1 MPSVLMDSSRTLVLF
16 LMVSLCRGDLCTD
29 SKTKFQSTFPA
40 MKEFSEDGIGVEC
53 FSDLK
58 QCTEKSLEAR
68 YGTTMKVNDLDAPK
82 PHNFAITPFCNGDKP
97 GINVTWRLPNNA
109 GAKSMKAF
117 IVRIEV
123 PRHEYR
129 CVVVSLKG
137 EVNLSNANSEF
148 LGSFMDLNYNQNFH
162 VSIRSLPSQN
172 GTHSLALVTRTT
184 DCGLSDGTDRWCP
197 PLESFHTE
205 YDYANRT
212 LFLSFQQAEFGNLD
226 FEIFETK
233 VTDYAVFKTL
243 VNTTSV
249 VFHGF
254 EPGNYS
260 FTITGRDPLEH
271 DSSRCLCKNKYGG
284 CSACQMC
291 KDYIAIAAANSR
303 GNDTA
308 SASAETSL
316 TAASSGVGNKKDNM
330 SAVLAVVCTCTVVAL
345 VAIVAVTW
353 LCHRRR
359 RTVSSHVE
367 GGKNE
372 CAGSTHV
379 CDRYIIMIIEK
390 TKSPLTEEVKE
401 HILKH
406 CNPDMKVIHTIGV
419 NELKITIRNLS
430 CNVDRTVY
438 TARVKDT
445 VNLGVKDVEVFGLV
459 FAKEDL
465 SIFYADVLR
474 HFQDAT
480 FKNNWL
486 KYKTAAVFRDSCD
499 GLPKDACYRLDK
511 DNSLLLKDI
520 YDYFNKTPDLQSF
533 EETHFVDLTS
543 ETPSAPNAKC
553 HKESLV
559 SNASSNVFSDNST
572 YVHTQKCRPR
582 CTSQDSANGRS
593 VSCSEVSFSP
603 YVKEHIFYTGEDEKH
618 CCLTVPLKDV
628 HCYTNSVLD
637 KLEFIEPD
645 EDGLSDSET
654 DDDPDGWSETD
665 NLIAREDTTE
675 TGNSTSNGDWKHF
688 VKKINSI
695 QNRMAE
701 LNKRN
706 LFI

>member
-97 GINVTWRLPNNA
+97 GINVTWRLPNN
-109 GAKSMKAF
+109 G
-117 IVRIEV
+117 
-123 PRHEYR
+123 
-129 CVVVSLKG
+129 
-137 EVNLSNANSEF
+137 
-148 LGSFMDLNYNQNFH
+148 
-162 VSIRSLPSQN
+162 LP
-172 GTHSLALVTRTT
+172 
-184 DCGLSDGTDRWCP
+184 DGTDRWCP

-212 LFLSFQQAEFGNLD
+212 LFLSFQQAEFGNLE
-226 FEIFETK
+226 FVIFETK
-233 VTDYAVFKTL
+233 VTDYAVSKTL
-243 VNTTSV
+243 VN
-249 VFHGF
+249 
-254 EPGNYS
+254 
-260 FTITGRDPLEH
+260 TITGRDPLED
-271 DSSRCLCKNKYGG
+271 DSSRCLCKNKYV
-284 CSACQMC
+284 
-291 KDYIAIAAANSR
+291 AIAAATSR
-303 GNDTA
+303 GNDTSTEVSTSQTA
-308 SASAETSL
+308 SASAETSR

-353 LCHRRR
+353 LCHRR
-359 RTVSSHVE
+359 H
-367 GGKNE
+367 
-372 CAGSTHV
+372 
-379 CDRYIIMIIEK
+379 RYIIMIIEK
-390 TKSPLTEEVKE
+390 TKSPLTEAVKE

-511 DNSLLLKDI
+511 DNK
-520 YDYFNKTPDLQSF
+520 
-533 EETHFVDLTS
+533 
-543 ETPSAPNAKC
+543 
-553 HKESLV
+553 
-559 SNASSNVFSDNST
+559 
-572 YVHTQKCRPR
+572 
-582 CTSQDSANGRS
+582 
-593 VSCSEVSFSP
+593 
-603 YVKEHIFYTGEDEKH
+603 
-618 CCLTVPLKDV
+618 
-628 HCYTNSVLD
+628 
-637 KLEFIEPD
+637 PD

-675 TGNSTSNGDWKHF
+675 TGNSTKW
-688 VKKINSI
+688 
-695 QNRMAE
+695 
-701 LNKRN
+701 LN
-706 LFI
+706 